1 MLPERRHEVSRLEAF
16 SDAAFAFA
24 LTLLVVSLDV
34 PQSYDELMRTMRGFP
49 SFACCFALL
58 VWIWHE
64 HNLFFRRYGLQDS
77 WTVFVNS
84 MLLFVTLFYVYP
96 LKFMFDSMFAQF
108 MPAAYPD
115 LERMSLLE
123 LSRASA
129 IYGLGFLV
137 LFSLFALL
145 YRTRTT
151 GGATSASRRS
161 RCSTSKVYAGHHLVS
176 ATVGLV
182 ALSVAVAGP
191 LLMAPIVAHL
201 LRADGPRHWCSAARV
216 EKRGGRSQSLCRAT
230 LKSSGSGRSCAT
242 SNRPAA

>member
-1 MLPERRHEVSRLEAF
+1 MHPDRRHEVSRHQVTRLEAF

-34 PQSYDELMRTMRGFP
+34 PRSYDELMRTMRGFP

-64 HNLFFRRYGLQDS
+64 HNLFFRRYGLQDA

-96 LKFMFDSMFAQF
+96 LKFMFDSMFAQM
-108 MPAAYPD
+108 MPSAYPD
-115 LERMSLLE
+115 LKRMSLVE

-137 LFSLFALL
+137 LSCLFALL
-145 YRTRTT
+145 YRHAYNKRAELGLTPLDVFDVKR
-151 GGATSASRRS
+151 
-161 RCSTSKVYAGHHLVS
+161 YAGHHIVS
-176 ATVGLV
+176 AIVGLV
-182 ALSVAVAGP
+182 ALTVAVGGP
-191 LLMAPIVAHL
+191 LALAPLSPTCFALMGPAHWWFGTRVA
-201 LRADGPRHWCSAARV
+201 
-216 EKRGGRSQSLCRAT
+216 KRRRRLCPET
-230 LKSSGSGRSCAT
+230 PK
-242 SNRPAA
+242 

>member
-34 PQSYDELMRTMRGFP
+34 PKSYAELMRTMRGFP

-58 VWIWHE
+58 VWVWHE

-108 MPAAYPD
+108 MPPWKK
-115 LERMSLLE
+115 R
-123 LSRASA
+123 
-129 IYGLGFLV
+129 ICCF
-137 LFSLFALL
+137 
-145 YRTRTT
+145 
-151 GGATSASRRS
+151 SRRHFS
-161 RCSTSKVYAGHHLVS
+161 PRGV
-176 ATVGLV
+176 VGA
-182 ALSVAVAGP
+182 AL
-191 LLMAPIVAHL
+191 H
-201 LRADGPRHWCSAARV
+201 
-216 EKRGGRSQSLCRAT
+216 KT
-230 LKSSGSGRSCAT
+230 LT
-242 SNRPAA
+242 DI